1 MTTWT
6 TFETIDEMATRREN
20 SSDEFTRNIDNTFW
34 VDRLGIHQHREDD
47 RTRFEFSRAMRPDC
61 SLAWVVYDREAE
73 GEDQA
78 DFTTGTMRECVA
90 WLSARMIYG
99 A

>member
-20 SSDEFTRNIDNTFW
+20 STDEMMRCIDNRFW
-34 VDRLGIHQHREDD
+34 VDRLGVHQHREDD
-47 RTRFEFSRAMRPDC
+47 RTRFEFSRAMKPDE
-61 SLAWVVYDREAE
+61 SVVWVCYDHE
-73 GEDQA
+73 GEEEHQA
-78 DFTTGTMRECVA
+78 SFTTGSMRECVA
-90 WLSARMIYG
+90 WMAARVLYG